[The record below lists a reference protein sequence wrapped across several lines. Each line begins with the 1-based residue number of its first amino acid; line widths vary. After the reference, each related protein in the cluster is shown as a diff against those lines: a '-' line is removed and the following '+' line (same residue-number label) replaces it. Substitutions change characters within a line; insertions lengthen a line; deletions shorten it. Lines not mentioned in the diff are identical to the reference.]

1 MSKLQTEVALS
12 TTEAKYIA
20 LSQVMREIIP
30 LIGLLSEIAP
40 MFGIVQ
46 APPNLKC
53 TLLED
58 NDGCLQLARAP
69 RMNPRT
75 KYIGLKYHHFRSYVQ
90 NKIVSIEPIDTSDQ
104 LADMLTKSLEAPQFT
119 KLRKGL
125 LGW

>member
-1 MSKLQTEVALS
+1 MALS
-12 TTEAKYIA
+12 TTEAEYIA
-20 LSQVMREIIP
+20 LSQAMRELIP

-40 MFGIVQ
+40 MFGVVQ
-46 APPNLKC
+46 APPNMKC
-53 TLLED
+53 TLFED

-90 NKIVSIEPIDTSDQ
+90 NKLVQIEPIDTTEQ
-104 LADMLTKSLEAPQFT
+104 LADMLTKPLEAPQFT